1 VPPPALFAAPFNADA
16 VKIVLENQDRL
27 NLFYQITTAGYDLG
41 LPQAEVKN
49 GIEVYR
55 EFLDNAGNAVGE
67 IKAGD
72 EITVR
77 LTFRTLNNQTV
88 NDVALVDLFPAGL
101 EGDIQ
106 SIRDAQA
113 SGGDWT
119 PDYADIR
126 EDRLVL
132 YGRVTTQAASFS
144 YRARAINSGSFTV
157 PPLFAEAMY
166 DKTIWAMRPQ
176 ESLTIGK

>member
-1 VPPPALFAAPFNADA
+1 LTETPKLFAGPYGDDTE
-16 VKIVLENQDRL
+16 KIRLENKDRL
-27 NLFYQITTAGYDLG
+27 NLFYQITSGGFDRE
-41 LPQAEVKN
+41 LPTAEVKN

-55 EFLDNAGNAVGE
+55 EFLDNEGNPLTE

-88 NDVALVDLFPAGL
+88 NDVALVDMFPAGL

-106 SIRDAQA
+106 SIRDAA
-113 SGGDWT
+113 EGHAWT

-144 YRARAINSGSFTV
+144 YRARAINSGAFTV
-157 PPLFAEAMY
+157 PPLLAEAMY
-166 DKTIWAMRPQ
+166 DKTVWAMRPQ
-176 ESLTIGK
+176 EGLKIGK